1 MLGRWAVSTLKE
13 DLGPL
18 AATWSPGVLDS
29 GQRPADSGHLA
40 GLESWGLARTG
51 KCTLHTHTAHS
62 TRTAPQQSGPEGD
75 GRWVELHGRRQG
87 GG

>member
-1 MLGRWAVSTLKE
+1 MASWPRVDGCWAAGPFSTLKE

-18 AATWSPGVLDS
+18 AATWSPG
-29 GQRPADSGHLA
+29 QRTADSGDLA
-40 GLESWGLARTG
+40 GKLGVGAD
-51 KCTLHTHTAHS
+51 KQMHTAHAHC
-62 TRTAPQQSGPEGD
+62 TLTAPQQSGPEGD